1 MKNYKK
7 KKFCQNTSELLNH
20 CLYCFKFMSEV
31 ELNSGDIYYM
41 RSDQMFKIKNILK
54 QTDPIKANYT
64 ISLF

>member
-1 MKNYKK
+1 MNLRWY
-7 KKFCQNTSELLNH
+7 S
-20 CLYCFKFMSEV
+20 FKFMSEV
-31 ELNSGDIYYM
+31 ELNSRDIYYM